1 LSNLYKSSQVITLE
15 ELKRLEVERRL
26 QASLRRGAQDGGT
39 GPDGG
44 GILPPDVEAE
54 RDRLF
59 RDAERLAAQILEE
72 AREEAERLKAAAQA
86 EIEAWWQSRREE
98 DAARTEEAR
107 RAGHEE
113 GYREGLRLAEEEVR
127 RQWEERLAQAR
138 ELVEQA
144 YQAKERIIG
153 EAERFLVDLACGIAG
168 KIVGKQLADSPEL
181 ALKLITEALAR
192 RKEQGAITLCV
203 APDQFAFVHA
213 SRDELASVIDS
224 QAELQI
230 VPDPA
235 VKNGGCIVRS
245 SFGSIDAR
253 VDTQLAAIREAL
265 LQVAAAD
272 EEAGERDGGQD
283 A

>member
-1 LSNLYKSSQVITLE
+1 MSNLYKSSQVITLE

-26 QASLRRGAQDGGT
+26 QASLRRGAQDGGQ
-39 GPDGG
+39 GSEGG
-44 GILPPDVEAE
+44 GISPSDVEAE
-54 RDRLF
+54 RNQVLQ
-59 RDAERLAAQILEE
+59 DAERLAAQILQE
-72 AREEAERLKAAAQA
+72 AREEAERLKAAAQE
-86 EIEAWWQSRREE
+86 EIDAWWQARRGE
-98 DAARTEEAR
+98 DAALAEEAR

-113 GYREGLRLAEEEVR
+113 GYREGLRLAEEEIR
-127 RQWEERLAQAR
+127 RQWEERLAQAG

-144 YQAKERIIG
+144 YRAKENIIN

-168 KIVGKQLADSPEL
+168 KIVGKQLADTPEL
-181 ALKLITEALAR
+181 ALGLIARALAR
-192 RKEQGAITLCV
+192 RKEQGVITLCV

-224 QAELQI
+224 QAELHI

-265 LQVAAAD
+265 VQVAAAG

>member
-15 ELKRLEVERRL
+15 ELKRLEVERRM
-26 QASLRRGAQDGGT
+26 QASLRHSVSDRGT
-39 GPDGG
+39 GPEGG

-54 RDRLF
+54 RNQVL
-59 RDAERLAAQILEE
+59 RDAERLAGKILQE
-72 AREEAERLKAAAQA
+72 AREEADRLKAAAQA
-86 EIEAWWQSRREE
+86 EIEAWWQARREE
-98 DAARTEEAR
+98 DAVRTEEAR

-144 YQAKERIIG
+144 YRAKENIIA
-153 EAERFLVDLACGIAG
+153 ESERFLVDLACGIAG
-168 KIVGKQLADSPEL
+168 KIVGKQLADAPEL
-181 ALKLITEALAR
+181 ALRLIAEALSR
-192 RKEQGAITLCV
+192 RKEQGVIPLCV
-203 APDQFAFVHA
+203 SPDQFAFVHA
-213 SRDELASVIDS
+213 ARDELASVMDS
-224 QAELQI
+224 QAELHI
-230 VPDPA
+230 LPDPA

-265 LQVAAAD
+265 LQVAAAG
-272 EEAGERDGGQD
+272 EEAGECDGGQD

>member
-1 LSNLYKSSQVITLE
+1 MSNLYKSSQVITLE
-15 ELKRLEVERRL
+15 ELKRLEVERRM
-26 QASLRRGAQDGGT
+26 QASLRHSVSDRGT
-39 GPDGG
+39 GPEGG

-54 RDRLF
+54 RNQVL
-59 RDAERLAAQILEE
+59 RDAERLAGKILQE
-72 AREEAERLKAAAQA
+72 AREEADRLKAAAQA
-86 EIEAWWQSRREE
+86 EIEAWWQARREE
-98 DAARTEEAR
+98 DAVRTEEAR

-144 YQAKERIIG
+144 YRAKENIIA
-153 EAERFLVDLACGIAG
+153 ESERFLVDLACGIAG
-168 KIVGKQLADSPEL
+168 KIVGKQLADAPEL
-181 ALKLITEALAR
+181 ALRLIAEALSR
-192 RKEQGAITLCV
+192 RKEQGVITLCV
-203 APDQFAFVHA
+203 SPDQFAFVHA
-213 SRDELASVIDS
+213 ARDELASVMDS
-224 QAELQI
+224 QAELHI
-230 VPDPA
+230 LPDPA

-265 LQVAAAD
+265 LQVAAAG
-272 EEAGERDGGQD
+272 EEAGECDGGQD

>member
-1 LSNLYKSSQVITLE
+1 MSNLYKSSQVITLE
-15 ELKRLEVERRL
+15 ELKRLEVERRM
-26 QASLRRGAQDGGT
+26 QASLRRSVSDRGT
-39 GPDGG
+39 GPEGG

-54 RDRLF
+54 RNQVL
-59 RDAERLAAQILEE
+59 RDAERLAGKILQE
-72 AREEAERLKAAAQA
+72 AREEADRLKAAAQA
-86 EIEAWWQSRREE
+86 EIEAWWQARREE
-98 DAARTEEAR
+98 DAVRTEEAR

-144 YQAKERIIG
+144 YRAKENIIA
-153 EAERFLVDLACGIAG
+153 ESERFLVDLACGIAG
-168 KIVGKQLADSPEL
+168 KIVGKQLADAPEL
-181 ALKLITEALAR
+181 ALRLIAEALSR
-192 RKEQGAITLCV
+192 RKEQGVITLCV
-203 APDQFAFVHA
+203 SPDQFAFVHA
-213 SRDELASVIDS
+213 ARDELASVMDS
-224 QAELQI
+224 QAELHI
-230 VPDPA
+230 LPDPA

-265 LQVAAAD
+265 LQVAAAG
-272 EEAGERDGGQD
+272 EEAGECDGGQD